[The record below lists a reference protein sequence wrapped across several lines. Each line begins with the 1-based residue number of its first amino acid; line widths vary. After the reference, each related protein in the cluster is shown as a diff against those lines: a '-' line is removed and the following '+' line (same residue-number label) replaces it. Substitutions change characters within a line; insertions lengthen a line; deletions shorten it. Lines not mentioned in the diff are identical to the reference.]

1 MRAHA
6 AGARARSC
14 SPGRA
19 GTAPA
24 PRPSQ
29 SAPWELARSSLS
41 GEAAGKLRPRLRPGV
56 AFPLEGKAPSLASSR
71 RRVAQCYPSSPRP
84 RRRRQSPGRA
94 RGPAHSALQPARR
107 RLGGHR
113 GGARGLAGLNG
124 RIPSGGGG
132 GSQVLKPAV
141 VPPTPRPR
149 HAAGEVSGRAEPW
162 GRRGREQAPR
172 IARRGGGRPRTR
184 GWAGVPAAA
193 GWAQVGPCPRL
204 RRPRTSLRARVR
216 RPRSKTPFRRGPSYP
231 RRPRGSLW
239 LSLASERM

>member
-14 SPGRA
+14 SPGEA

-84 RRRRQSPGRA
+84 RRRRRSPGRA

-132 GSQVLKPAV
+132 GSQVLKPALV
-141 VPPTPRPR
+141 LPHPAPETCGGRGERAGGALGTARPGTGTEDREARRRAAQDAGPGRGPGGRRLGAGRAVPTPP
-149 HAAGEVSGRAEPW
+149 S
-162 GRRGREQAPR
+162 
-172 IARRGGGRPRTR
+172 
-184 GWAGVPAAA
+184 PAH
-193 GWAQVGPCPRL
+193 
-204 RRPRTSLRARVR
+204 
-216 RPRSKTPFRRGPSYP
+216 
-231 RRPRGSLW
+231 
-239 LSLASERM
+239 